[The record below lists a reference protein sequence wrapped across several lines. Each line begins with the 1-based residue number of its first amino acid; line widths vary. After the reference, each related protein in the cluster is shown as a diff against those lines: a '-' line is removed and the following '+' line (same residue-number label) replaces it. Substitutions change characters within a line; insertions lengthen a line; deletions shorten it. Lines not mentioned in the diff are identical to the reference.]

1 MCSGESGS
9 LGIVLMMASW
19 ITGEPFV
26 LTMFCFALCYGG
38 PTWILLL
45 VLELDCYLGG
55 SNAFLGLPMNLCH
68 DETGTQSVCVGSLQ
82 ALHSLLHPTSSLGL
96 QQRIFITYQRVSPCT
111 CNECIVLN
119 QRPAMNSLPHKF
131 QQAGPHACV
140 FFLRTLRCSSFNNLC
155 YRSQESAHRA
165 GCAAVPTLTSWLSRP
180 SRTKSYTACSSV
192 SESCCMCL
200 SSFLII
206 LVGERVSSQLTYHS

>member
-1 MCSGESGS
+1 MLVILTMCCGKSGS
-9 LGIVLMMASW
+9 LGIFLRMASW

-55 SNAFLGLPMNLCH
+55 SNAFLGSPVNLCH

-111 CNECIVLN
+111 CNAQSSTKDQPWI
-119 QRPAMNSLPHKF
+119 PFPTNSSRLD
-131 QQAGPHACV
+131 
-140 FFLRTLRCSSFNNLC
+140 
-155 YRSQESAHRA
+155 
-165 GCAAVPTLTSWLSRP
+165 LTS
-180 SRTKSYTACSSV
+180 V
-192 SESCCMCL
+192 S
-200 SSFLII
+200 F
-206 LVGERVSSQLTYHS
+206 Y